1 MTALANPEASW
12 ERVVSTRPVTYAEIR
27 ERVGPVEAPPHLFP
41 GGHANDN
48 LRLCGSRVLR
58 IYRRDRKEVCK
69 EATLLRR
76 TWKRFQVPHV
86 VLKGADYLVL
96 ENVSHG
102 VLEDAP
108 GNGLVIGHALAEIH
122 AQRFPSAGSLAA
134 FPGAAA
140 LELVRP
146 EPDAIGAV
154 ISRLRSSSV
163 QGELRARAVALLEA
177 RAEVL
182 RAGAGPAV
190 LLHGDFTPANLF
202 ISGPGNLLVFD
213 WEFARAGP
221 ALCDVGQLLRWSPSP
236 EFVQAFA
243 RGYAEGGGLLPERF
257 EELARLLDLPALLE
271 LLAEAPTGSRRAQ
284 DLEQAARRTLAALG

>member
-12 ERVVSTRPVTYAEIR
+12 ERVVAARPVTYSEIR
-27 ERVGPVEAPPHLFP
+27 ERVGPVEAPPQLFP

-69 EATLLRR
+69 EASLLRR
-76 TWKRFQVPHV
+76 TWRRFRVPHV

-96 ENVSHG
+96 ENVAHG

-122 AQRFPSAGSLAA
+122 AQRFAGSGALAA

-154 ISRLRSSSV
+154 IARVQTSNVEGDLR
-163 QGELRARAVALLEA
+163 QEALALLEA
-177 RAEVL
+177 RSEVL

-202 ISGPGNLLVFD
+202 ISGPGDLLVFD

-221 ALCDVGQLLRWSPSP
+221 ALCDVGQLLRWSPSSG
-236 EFVQAFA
+236 FVQAFA
-243 RGYAEGGGLLPERF
+243 RGYVEGGGQLPGGF
-257 EELARLLDLPALLE
+257 EELARLFDLPALLE
-271 LLAEAPTGSRRAQ
+271 LLAEAAPGSRRAQ
-284 DLEQAARRTLAALG
+284 DLAQAVRQTLATLG